1 MGFYILKRIQENQR
15 ASIEQEC
22 KKWLEGGR
30 KSLAERELSDSVYL
44 AFQKDG

>member
-15 ASIEQEC
+15 GSVEQKC

-30 KSLAERELSDSVYL
+30 KSLAVSELSNSVYL
-44 AFQKDG
+44 AYQKDG

>member
-1 MGFYILKRIQENQR
+1 MGFYILKRIQENQK
-15 ASIEQEC
+15 ASIEQEH

-30 KSLAERELSDSVYL
+30 KSLAERELSNSVYL

>member
-15 ASIEQEC
+15 GCVEQKC

-30 KSLAERELSDSVYL
+30 KSLAVSELSNSVYL
-44 AFQKDG
+44 AYQKDG